1 MATLLS
7 ESNKQ
12 KITVTIPVELLHRL
26 NVRVSKGQRSEFIVD
41 AIEERL
47 ALEEQVAALDETEG
61 LWTDK
66 HYPNLSDG
74 TAIDKWLSDLRQ
86 HWRVSAESDG

>member
-12 KITVTIPVELLHRL
+12 KITVTIPIELLHRL

-47 ALEEQVAALDETEG
+47 ALEEQVAALDETAG
-61 LWTDK
+61 HWTDE
-66 HYPNLSDG
+66 HYPNLPDG
-74 TAIDKWLSDLRQ
+74 AAIDKLTSRLPLPT
-86 HWRVSAESDG
+86 APEI